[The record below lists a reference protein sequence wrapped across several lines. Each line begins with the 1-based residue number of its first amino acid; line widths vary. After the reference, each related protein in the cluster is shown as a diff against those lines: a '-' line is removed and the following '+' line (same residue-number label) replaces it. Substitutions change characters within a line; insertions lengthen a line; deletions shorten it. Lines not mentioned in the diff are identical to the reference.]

1 MTAIITAL
9 VSGLPLLGKL
19 IDRFF
24 PDKKDERAE
33 IRKAVMDT
41 KAFKAFLWV
50 TVGLVVLEVLLEA
63 LGWIFPQMGLPE
75 SIISS
80 LEFYKIAA
88 MIFAG
93 IGG

>member
-1 MTAIITAL
+1 MTAIIAAL
-9 VSGLPLLGKL
+9 VSGLPFLGKL

-33 IRKAVMDT
+33 LRKVIVNS
-41 KAFKAFLWV
+41 KACKAFLWV
-50 TVGLVVLEVLLEA
+50 TVGLVVLEVLLKA

-75 SIISS
+75 SIISN
-80 LEFYKIAA
+80 LEFFKFAA
-88 MIFAG
+88 MIFAE